1 VSLHGR
7 VALVTGGASGVG
19 RTAARLYA
27 EAGAHVAVADWDA
40 GGANSVTE
48 ELKAQGH
55 SALAVEVDI
64 ADDQGVGRMM
74 ESVVAEYNKI
84 DIVFNN
90 AAVGP
95 SAAANYTMAN
105 VVDTPSEAW
114 DAILAI
120 NLKGPALVSRHALPH
135 MVRAGSGVITNNASI
150 NGIVAIR
157 GADAYTASKGGLVAL
172 TRAMAAE
179 WGPHGIRVNC
189 LCPGPIDTPMNAPYL
204 GDAERLQAMTA
215 RIPVGRV
222 ATPEE
227 IAAVAVFLS
236 TDSASYIS
244 GAIIPIDGGWTAA

>member
-1 VSLHGR
+1 MSLEGH
-7 VALVTGGASGVG
+7 VALVTGAASGVG
-19 RTAARLYA
+19 HAAALLYA
-27 EAGAHVAVADWDA
+27 HAGAHVVVADWNVD
-40 GGANSVTE
+40 GATLTAD
-48 ELKAQGH
+48 ELNTKGH
-55 SALAVEVDI
+55 SALALEVDI
-64 ADDQGVGRMM
+64 SNDRSVALMV
-74 ESVVAEYNKI
+74 ESAVAEY
-84 DIVFNN
+84 DRVDTLFNN

-95 SAAANYTMAN
+95 SAAATYAMSN
-105 VVDTPSEAW
+105 VVDTPAEAW

-120 NLKGPALVSRHALPH
+120 NLKGPALVSRHVLPH
-135 MVRAGSGVITNNASI
+135 MVRAGCGVITNNASI

-179 WGPHGIRVNC
+179 WGPRGVRVNC

-204 GDAERLQAMTA
+204 GDAERLQAMKA
-215 RIPVGRV
+215 RIPLGRV

-236 TDSASYIS
+236 TNPASYIS